1 MAEKSEPS
9 SEQQSQLETI
19 LENQE
24 KLAQQYEQYY
34 EDHIAK
40 LEQQMKEKREIK
52 AQLREK
58 NNENK
63 KLRTEMNDFSNMS
76 PVDKES
82 FGTIENSAEEILM
95 NEKTFDVE
103 NMPPEEMA
111 KELKK
116 LDTAYKKKLHK
127 EQKYQE
133 ELAQRLDE

>member
-9 SEQQSQLETI
+9 LEQQSQLETI

-34 EDHIAK
+34 EDLIAK

-58 NNENK
+58 NAENK
-63 KLRTEMNDFSNMS
+63 KLKTEMNDFSNMS

-95 NEKTFDVE
+95 NEKTFDIE
-103 NMPPEEMA
+103 NLPPEEMA
-111 KELKK
+111 KELKR

-127 EQKYQE
+127 EQKY
-133 ELAQRLDE
+133 

>member
-34 EDHIAK
+34 EDLIAK

>member
-34 EDHIAK
+34 EDLIAK

-103 NMPPEEMA
+103 NMQPEEMA

>member
-34 EDHIAK
+34 EDLIAK

-63 KLRTEMNDFSNMS
+63 RLRTEMNDFSNMS

>member
-34 EDHIAK
+34 EDLIAK

-58 NNENK
+58 NAENK

-103 NMPPEEMA
+103 NMQPEEMA
-111 KELKK
+111 KELKR